1 VENIFK
7 NKLAEYSEQPPAH
20 VWDRIAEKRSAKHI
34 WWNHLRLNLAR
45 YAALVVFSGAAVAFV
60 LNNLPLEEKHS
71 NLKNQQVE
79 NSPAVVQKEIAKED
93 KTAITKSAELPASNS
108 EKMNGTEKS
117 LFTEG
122 NSTSNLPGNQKPV
135 NSKRTDRTLP
145 QNNDKVERQEPKV
158 DPIQNTPEFVD
169 QDVTEVPQAVK
180 PIEKPEEIIIVE
192 TPKENIDPK
201 EPIAQEPM
209 VKDPKEE
216 NLELVPAKKGNDVNE
231 LSPLKSWGI
240 EMIYGPYWGM
250 TQLQGEDNTLLNMRK
265 ESESMVAG
273 WTGAIRLSK
282 QLNQHWEVQSGVAL
296 TTRMEQIHQQVVKSY
311 QKMELKETFVTVY
324 HPVLPPMMRKV
335 TDTSYVEV
343 TEKHLRNRQN
353 QYTTV
358 SIPLIFKYNY
368 YFNRWSIF
376 TSAGV
381 LADLYAYRNAE
392 ILNESGDFVNGSQVF
407 ANKLNSRLFL
417 STGVKWKAGTHWSIL
432 AEPMMTIGL
441 NNQAKSD
448 YTLIQREKGYGVTAG
463 IRYDF

>member
-1 VENIFK
+1 MENIFK

-45 YAALVVFSGAAVAFV
+45 YAALVVLSGAAVAFV
-60 LNNLPLEEKHS
+60 LYNLPLEDKHS
-71 NLKNQQVE
+71 NLKDQQVE
-79 NSPAVVQKEIAKED
+79 NIPVIVQKEIAKED
-93 KTAITKSAELPASNS
+93 KNSIVKSADVPTSNS
-108 EKMNGTEKS
+108 EKINVSEKG
-117 LFTEG
+117 LIKQG
-122 NSTSNLPGNQKPV
+122 KPASNLPRNQKPV
-135 NSKRTDRTLP
+135 NTNKTDRVVP
-145 QNNDKVERQEPKV
+145 QNNHKVERQEPKE
-158 DPIQNTPEFVD
+158 DPINPFPEFVD
-169 QDVTEVPQAVK
+169 QEVTEVPQVVK
-180 PIEKPEEIIIVE
+180 PIETPEEIIIVE
-192 TPKENIDPK
+192 SPKENINPKDPVAK
-201 EPIAQEPM
+201 EPV
-209 VKDPKEE
+209 VKDSKEE

-250 TQLQGEDNTLLNMRK
+250 TQLQGEDNSLMKMRQ

-282 QLNQHWEVQSGVAL
+282 QLNLHWEVQSGVAL
-296 TTRMEQIHQQVVKSY
+296 TTRMEKIHQQVEKSY
-311 QKMELKETFVTVY
+311 QKMELKETYVTVY

-381 LADLYAYRNAE
+381 LADLHTYRNAE
-392 ILNESGDFVNGSQVF
+392 ILNESGDFVDGRQVF
-407 ANKLNSRLFL
+407 TNKLNSRLFL